1 MVNYL
6 KSNNIKLYIV
16 DANKISGNL
25 GLGNKISAIMENL
38 MFKYGHVIDYNYA
51 SNKMKEKLVERFKNK
66 GNNLAEKN
74 IKALEEAAN
83 SCLFVDEISGES
95 YAKVDD
101 IADTF
106 F

>member
-38 MFKYGHVIDYNYA
+38 MFQI
-51 SNKMKEKLVERFKNK
+51 
-66 GNNLAEKN
+66 
-74 IKALEEAAN
+74 
-83 SCLFVDEISGES
+83 
-95 YAKVDD
+95 
-101 IADTF
+101 
-106 F
+106 